1 MKKET
6 GGRRRET
13 GVALLVWVVLVTSAC
28 NVGPKYVKPSTPV
41 APAFKEPLPLDFK
54 EAKGWKLGEP
64 KDDMHRGKWW
74 ETFNDPQLNALE
86 EQIDTANQSLQAA
99 EATFRGAR
107 AGIRVARAGLYPNV
121 TAGASVLGVGSGA
134 SGSGGGGAGASGG
147 SGGGGA
153 RQSASLTIPTVGAT
167 WEADLWGRI
176 RNTIEAGVATAQ
188 ASAGDLETLRLLIQT
203 EVATD
208 YFQLH
213 GLDADKQLL
222 DSNVTAYE
230 QALKLTVNRYN
241 QGVASMVDVAQAQ
254 TQLEQTRAQG
264 TETTVQRQQLEHA
277 IAILIGKTPAEFSIP
292 IAPIK
297 SSPPV
302 IPGVLPSE
310 LLERRPDIAANERRV
325 AAANATVGATKAAF
339 YPTITL
345 GASGGLA
352 SNSLLT
358 LFTWPSRF
366 WSLGPTAATTLF
378 DAGKRRGTTE
388 QAQAQYDVAVANYRE
403 SVLTA
408 FQNVEDNLAT
418 LRILEQEAKE
428 QAAAVQWAERSL
440 QLANNQY
447 VGGITTYLQVITAQA
462 AALSNERTALDI
474 TTRRMTASVALIQ
487 ALGGGWE
494 ASQIPS
500 KQEVTPKSPTP

>member
-1 MKKET
+1 
-6 GGRRRET
+6 
-13 GVALLVWVVLVTSAC
+13 
-28 NVGPKYVKPSTPV
+28 
-41 APAFKEPLPLDFK
+41 
-54 EAKGWKLGEP
+54 
-64 KDDMHRGKWW
+64 
-74 ETFNDPQLNALE
+74 
-86 EQIDTANQSLQAA
+86 
-99 EATFRGAR
+99 
-107 AGIRVARAGLYPNV
+107 
-121 TAGASVLGVGSGA
+121 
-134 SGSGGGGAGASGG
+134 
-147 SGGGGA
+147 
-153 RQSASLTIPTVGAT
+153 
-167 WEADLWGRI
+167 
-176 RNTIEAGVATAQ
+176 
-188 ASAGDLETLRLLIQT
+188 
-203 EVATD
+203 
-208 YFQLH
+208 
-213 GLDADKQLL
+213 
-222 DSNVTAYE
+222 
-230 QALKLTVNRYN
+230 
-241 QGVASMVDVAQAQ
+241 MVDVAQAQ

-292 IAPIK
+292 VEPIK
-297 SSPPV
+297 SSLPA
-302 IPGVLPSE
+302 IPGMLPSE

-325 AAANATVGATKAAF
+325 ASANATVGATKAAF
-339 YPTITL
+339 YPTVTL
-345 GASGGLA
+345 GASGGFM
-352 SNSLLT
+352 SSSLLT

-366 WSLGPTAATTLF
+366 WSVGPSAALTLF

-462 AALSNERTALDI
+462 AALSNERTAIDI
-474 TTRRMTASVALIQ
+474 ATRRMTASVSLIQ